1 MKWLKQ
7 SIMELFDSK
16 GDPGMDK
23 IMTATSDEL
32 QNNLDKYLNLVMEGQ
47 QVIITRNGRKAVR
60 IIPEDTADSCLTDSL
75 TGILKGDDDLDKE
88 KNKALKAKS
97 GVTG

>member
-1 MKWLKQ
+1 
-7 SIMELFDSK
+7 
-16 GDPGMDK
+16 MDK

-47 QVIITRNGRKAVR
+47 QVIITRNGRKAAR

-75 TGILKGDDDLDKE
+75 TRILKEDTDLDKE
-88 KNKALKAKS
+88 KDKALKAKS
-97 GVTG
+97 GVTC

>member
-1 MKWLKQ
+1 
-7 SIMELFDSK
+7 
-16 GDPGMDK
+16 MDK

-60 IIPEDTADSCLTDSL
+60 IIPEDTAGSHLTDSL
-75 TGILKGDDDLDKE
+75 TGILKEDTDLDEE
-88 KNKALKAKS
+88 KDKALKTKS